1 MCNLFANSK
10 NITFAEN
17 TVTIMSALDDQSM
30 AQLDA
35 LAAELC
41 K

>member
-1 MCNLFANSK
+1 MFANSK

-17 TVTIMSALDDQSM
+17 SVRILAALNDDAR
-30 AQLDA
+30 AQIDA

-41 K
+41 G